1 MAKKISNPF
10 LEFADIIKSHGLECS
25 ESLSPSNKVVK
36 RFIRLAKEV
45 PDVRIQGM
53 IDYPL
58 KEILLI
64 AFFAVLSGAERWTE
78 VAMFGVKRER
88 WLSKFLKY
96 KNGTPSHDT
105 FRRVFS
111 LISPTIFQELIVD
124 FLMDNMN
131 RIKAS
136 LGIED
141 KGIRLIN
148 IDGKQARGTG
158 RKSGKDGPFPNL
170 QILNIYDAS
179 NRICLVMKDIGS
191 KTNEIPAAQ
200 AALELLNV
208 KGSIVTC
215 DALNTQKATMALVAG
230 KGRGG
235 DYVAALKKNHHTFYE
250 EVDLYFSPEKKKEIR
265 KNKTGFITSL
275 DKAHSKVERRNFY
288 VTDNVRW
295 FQGRGEWAKLRAFVC
310 YEKIIHDTQTGIDS
324 CEIRYFISSV
334 TDAELCAEAIRG
346 HWAIENILHWHLD
359 VSFADDADMT
369 TDRNAYYNFTAMR
382 RMALTMCKISQSFM
396 KCSVKSMRWLIGID
410 HMQMLGE
417 ILGTL
422 DDSYLEQALRAAN
435 EKKAKA

>member
-1 MAKKISNPF
+1 MAKISNPIM
-10 LEFADIIKSHGLECS
+10 EFADIIKRYGLERN
-25 ESLSPSNKVVK
+25 EILTASNKVVK

-45 PDVRIQGM
+45 PDVRLQGM

-64 AFFAVLSGAERWTE
+64 AFFAMLSGAETWTQI
-78 VAMFGVKRER
+78 AMFGIKREK
-88 WLSKFLKY
+88 WLKAFLKY

-111 LISPTIFQELIVD
+111 LISPNIFQTLIVD

-141 KGIRLIN
+141 KGVRLIN

-158 RKSGKDGPFPNL
+158 RKSGKDGAFPNF
-170 QILNIYDAS
+170 QALNIYDAS
-179 NRICLVMKDIGS
+179 NRICLVMKDIES

-208 KGSIVTC
+208 KGAIVTC
-215 DALNTQKATMALVAG
+215 DALNTQKETMALVAG

-235 DYVAALKKNHHTFYE
+235 DYVAALKKNHHNLYE
-250 EVDLYFSPEKKKEIR
+250 ELELFFSHEKKKEI
-265 KNKTGFITSL
+265 KNGMTGFVTSL

-288 VTDNVRW
+288 VTTDVKW
-295 FQGRGEWAKLRAFVC
+295 YQDRGDWAKLRAFVC
-310 YEKIIHDTQTGIDS
+310 YEKILHDTQTGIDS
-324 CEIRYFISSV
+324 CEIRYYISSV
-334 TDAELCAEAIRG
+334 NDAELCAEAIRG
-346 HWAIENILHWHLD
+346 HWAVENVLHWHLD
-359 VSFADDADMT
+359 VSFADDDDMT
-369 TDRNAYYNFTAMR
+369 TDKNAYYNFTAMR
-382 RMALTMCKISQSFM
+382 RMALTLCKISQAFM
-396 KCSVKSMRWLIGID
+396 KCSVKNIRWLIAIE
-410 HMQMLGE
+410 HKQVLGE

-422 DDSYLEQALRAAN
+422 DDAYLEQALREAN
-435 EKKAKA
+435 TRKPNA